1 MDINLKRKKMIDF
14 GKTKLFKEVMIMN
27 VNYDSIADWKNLN
40 ELSDYV
46 AHLQLHMSLQ
56 SRNLLPKINQN
67 QDHRSNLLYETQAM
81 TEKFT
86 SRELT

>member
-1 MDINLKRKKMIDF
+1 MNIKYNDSTTI
-14 GKTKLFKEVMIMN
+14 KTP
-27 VNYDSIADWKNLN
+27 D